1 MTKKSYDEEAIK
13 FSKVID
19 IAMETFE
26 KFPPEIW
33 SEEVLHH
40 VKNTHIEWKKMALNP
55 QPIFKRI
62 TSLNYLLNDFLIYFQ
77 ENNGKDVEYFWK
89 EIKTQNL
96 NYVRE
101 DKLGKI
107 MKRGKINN
115 RIEFEYATDIIV
127 VAEQEKRITEGEAK
141 KLAEMIGEFELR
153 KRK

>member
-1 MTKKSYDEEAIK
+1 MTKRSYDEEAIK
-13 FSKVID
+13 FSKAID

-55 QPIFKRI
+55 KPIFKRI
-62 TSLNYLLNDFLIYFQ
+62 ASLNYLVNDFLIYFQ